1 MSEIDNEVGAALQRF
16 NDSQSKKAKDLE
28 EAIKAEDDWIA
39 AFEKRRKA
47 VIRPTLEALGEKLR
61 AKEHDYNLVETQF
74 RRDNRAV
81 PDEASIRMDIYLS
94 TDRTRTGIGM
104 DRRPCLLFKTHH
116 RSMLVHLVVSDMTDR
131 GGEITKE
138 GEYPLEK
145 IDDVLIKEKF
155 IILFQRLMRK
165 GG

>member
-16 NDSQSKKAKDLE
+16 NDSQTKKAKDLE
-28 EAIKAEDDWIA
+28 DAIRAEDEWIA
-39 AFEKRRKA
+39 AFEKRRRELIK
-47 VIRPTLEALGEKLR
+47 PTLEALGEKLR
-61 AKEHDYNLVETQF
+61 AKEHDYNLVETLF

-104 DRRPCLLFKTHH
+104 DRRPCLFFKTHH
-116 RSMLVHLVVSDMTDR
+116 RSKLVHLIVSDMTDR

-138 GEYPLEK
+138 GEYTLEQVN
-145 IDDVLIKEKF
+145 DVLIKEKF
-155 IILFQRLMRK
+155 IMLFQKLMRK
-165 GG
+165 G

>member
-16 NDSQSKKAKDLE
+16 NDSQTKKAKDVEQAMRE
-28 EAIKAEDDWIA
+28 EDEWIA
-39 AFEKRRKA
+39 AFEKKRKD
-47 VIRPTLEALGEKLR
+47 VLRPTLEALGAKLQG
-61 AKEHDYNLVETQF
+61 KEHDYNLVETQF

-81 PDEASIRMDIYLS
+81 PDEASIRMDIYLA

-116 RSMLVHLVVSDMTDR
+116 RSKLVHLIVSDMTDR

-138 GEYPLEK
+138 GEYELEK
-145 IDDVLIKEKF
+145 VTDVLIKEKF
-155 IILFQRLMRK
+155 ILLFQRLMRRT
-165 GG
+165 

>member
-16 NDSQSKKAKDLE
+16 NDSLSKKSKDVEQAMRE
-28 EAIKAEDDWIA
+28 EDEWIA
-39 AFEKRRKA
+39 AFNERRKK
-47 VIRPTLEALGEKLR
+47 VIRPTMDALGEKLR
-61 AKEHDYNLVETQF
+61 AKEHDYNLIETEF

-81 PDEASIRMDIYLS
+81 PDEASIRMDIYLA

-116 RSMLVHLVVSDMTDR
+116 RSKLVHLIVSDMTDR
-131 GGEITKE
+131 GGEINKE

-145 IDDVLIKEKF
+145 VDEVLIKEKF
-155 IILFQRLMRK
+155 ILLFHRLMRRA
-165 GG
+165 

>member
-1 MSEIDNEVGAALQRF
+1 MSDIDNEVGAALQRF

-28 EAIKAEDDWIA
+28 QAFREEDAWIA
-39 AFEKRRKA
+39 AFEKRRKE
-47 VIRPTLEALGEKLR
+47 VLRPTLEALGEQLR
-61 AKEHDYNLVETQF
+61 AKEHDYNLIETQF

-116 RSMLVHLVVSDMTDR
+116 RSKLVHLIVSDMTDR
-131 GGEITKE
+131 GGEISKE

-145 IDDVLIKEKF
+145 VDATLIKEKF
-155 IILFQRLMRK
+155 ILLFHRLMRK
-165 GG
+165 S

>member
-1 MSEIDNEVGAALQRF
+1 MSDIDNEVGAALQRF

-28 EAIKAEDDWIA
+28 QAVREEDAWIA
-39 AFEKRRKA
+39 AFEKRRKE
-47 VIRPTLEALGEKLR
+47 VLRPTLEALGEQLR
-61 AKEHDYNLVETQF
+61 AKEHDYNLIETQF

-116 RSMLVHLVVSDMTDR
+116 RSKLVHLIVSDMTDR
-131 GGEITKE
+131 GGEISKE

-145 IDDVLIKEKF
+145 VDATLIKEKF
-155 IILFQRLMRK
+155 ILLFHRLMRK
-165 GG
+165 S